1 LIRVLALI
9 QRAYPSATH
18 TGKSTIVLKIA
29 KQLYDAIDVG
39 VLSNNVEKKFG
50 LSAFYDKFIYVAP
63 EIKGDFVLEQAEF
76 QSIVSGEDIQ
86 IAAKHKTAFSTTWE
100 PPGILAGN
108 EVPGW
113 IDNSGSIQ
121 RRIVVFN
128 FEKTVLG
135 GGDMKLGEKL
145 EAQMPAIIAKC
156 NRAYLEAAAEYGMQ
170 NIWNVLPAYFR
181 ETRDEM
187 AQSTNSVEAFIV
199 SDDITIDAALFC
211 PFDDFKAALAV
222 WERMNNYRSVKFTA
236 DLFRGPFAKFNL
248 TRIRELREYRGQRA
262 RREYIVGV
270 DVARHDGGN
279 TLG

>member
-1 LIRVLALI
+1 
-9 QRAYPSATH
+9 
-18 TGKSTIVLKIA
+18 
-29 KQLYDAIDVG
+29 
-39 VLSNNVEKKFG
+39 
-50 LSAFYDKFIYVAP
+50 
-63 EIKGDFVLEQAEF
+63 
-76 QSIVSGEDIQ
+76 
-86 IAAKHKTAFSTTWE
+86 
-100 PPGILAGN
+100 
-108 EVPGW
+108 
-113 IDNSGSIQ
+113 
-121 RRIVVFN
+121 
-128 FEKTVLG
+128 
-135 GGDMKLGEKL
+135 MKLGEKL